1 MSEKELNLQPARAAD
16 DYRIG
21 VLCVIGCQI
30 FWGFCPIYWQALV
43 PIPSWIIILYRIVT
57 MFVFSY
63 VAARF
68 KYSREDIWG
77 PLKDKAIRRKY
88 IGAGLVLTINWS
100 IYIWAMTTERVIQTS
115 IGYYI
120 QPIVICAVGIL
131 VFKEKLT
138 KYNLT
143 AMILALTAIIVI
155 LLHYRQIPG
164 VALSLALSWALYSTI
179 KKTAKQPVLVA
190 LVYETMVYAV
200 FAFIAI
206 VFIEAR
212 GIGAISMG
220 IPGKYALMY
229 LSGLITLIPV
239 ALFSSAAKK
248 VPLLV
253 LGLAQYLSPTITLL
267 LGIFLF
273 KEPIDMTQI
282 IAFVIIW
289 TGLVIFTL
297 GEFRANKKEIQ

>member
-1 MSEKELNLQPARAAD
+1 MGDKELDLKPARAAD

-63 VAARF
+63 AAARF
-68 KYSREDIWG
+68 RYSREDIWG
-77 PLKDKAIRRKY
+77 PLRDKAIRRKY

-120 QPIVICAVGIL
+120 QPIVICAVGVL

-138 KYNLT
+138 RYNLT

-179 KKTAKQPVLVA
+179 KKTARQPVLVA

-206 VFIEAR
+206 IFIETR

-297 GEFRANKKEIQ
+297 GEFRAAKTRV